1 MSDVQVQVK
10 LTQEQYEKVAGYV
23 TRTPRNGNSG
33 GYVEGSFRVNYD
45 INSGFSGK
53 SWYTDNP
60 GSPFC
65 GFSSEEIQEAQE
77 YFRRWGHLNEYFS
90 AWPGNGS
97 TPEQRAAF
105 VIFMYEDDC
114 ANYLG

>member
-53 SWYTDNP
+53 SWYTTEA
-60 GSPFC
+60 GSPFS
-65 GFSSEEIQEAQE
+65 GFSPEKIQEAQE
-77 YFRRWGHLNEYFS
+77 YFRRMGHLNEYFS

-97 TPEQRAAF
+97 SSEARADF
-105 VIFMYEDDC
+105 VIYMYGQGC
-114 ANYLG
+114 ADYLG